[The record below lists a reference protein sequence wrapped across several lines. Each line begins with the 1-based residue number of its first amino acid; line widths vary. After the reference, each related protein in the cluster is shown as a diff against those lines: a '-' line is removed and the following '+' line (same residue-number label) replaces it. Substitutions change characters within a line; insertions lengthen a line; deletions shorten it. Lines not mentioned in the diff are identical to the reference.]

1 MHQDGESAARD
12 PRRVGHSRVRI
23 TMTGASFPPGSIA
36 VVLGTRP
43 EIIKLSHIINLLG
56 PAAWVIHTGQH
67 YDPNLSASFFAELSL
82 PEPDLFLEVG
92 GRARGHQIGE
102 ATLLLDA
109 HFAEHR
115 PRAVVVQGD
124 TNAVVAGA
132 LAANAG
138 EIPLVHIEAGLRS
151 YDRAMPEEHNRV
163 IADHLSDLCCAPTD
177 VNVDNLAAE
186 GISGDRVVL
195 TGNTVVEA
203 VLGLLPG
210 VEQRQHLLAR
220 FDLSAGAYILSTFHR
235 PENVDD
241 PDKFRMILE
250 ELAGLPLPVLLP
262 LHPRSVRKAEQFG
275 YGHLL
280 DRLQVIPPI
289 GYRDFL
295 GLQAES
301 ALIISD
307 SGGVQE
313 EASIVKRPVIVV
325 RNSTERPE
333 VLGTFAELV
342 QPGPEL
348 GRAAR
353 HRLSARV
360 RLDETASPYG
370 DGTAS
375 RRSIEALVGRLG

>member
-1 MHQDGESAARD
+1 MRHVNFA
-12 PRRVGHSRVRI
+12 PK
-23 TMTGASFPPGSIA
+23 SIA

-43 EIIKLSHIINLLG
+43 EIIKLSHIIRLLG
-56 PAAWVIHTGQH
+56 PAARVIHTGQH

-82 PEPDLFLEVG
+82 PEPDVFLEIG

-102 ATLLLDA
+102 ATMLLDA
-109 HFAEHR
+109 LFAAQP

-132 LAANAG
+132 LAANAR

-151 YDRAMPEEHNRV
+151 FDRAMPEEHNRV
-163 IADHLSDLCCAPTD
+163 VADQLSDLCCAPTP
-177 VNVDNLAAE
+177 VSVANLAAE
-186 GISGDRVVL
+186 GIAGDRVVL

-203 VLGLLPG
+203 VTGLLPSSEARRALAARYD
-210 VEQRQHLLAR
+210 VEPGR
-220 FDLSAGAYILSTFHR
+220 FVLSTFHR

-241 PDKFRMILE
+241 LTRFKTILL
-250 ELAGLPLPVLLP
+250 ELTTLPLPVLLP
-262 LHPRSVRKAEQFG
+262 LHPRSVRRAEEFG
-275 YGHLL
+275 LEPLL
-280 DRLQVIPPI
+280 ALLRVTPPL

-295 GLQAES
+295 GLEAES
-301 ALIISD
+301 ALMISD

-313 EASIVKRPVIVV
+313 EASIVKRPVVVV

-342 QPGPEL
+342 QPGPEI

-353 HRLSARV
+353 EW
-360 RLDETASPYG
+360 LDGSTDLANIASPYG
-370 DGTAS
+370 TGEAS
-375 RRSIEALVGRLG
+375 RRSVEALEALLG

>member
-1 MHQDGESAARD
+1 
-12 PRRVGHSRVRI
+12 
-23 TMTGASFPPGSIA
+23 MTGRRLPPKSIA

-67 YDPNLSASFFAELSL
+67 YDPNLSAAFFAELSL

-109 HFAEHR
+109 HFSEHR
-115 PRAVVVQGD
+115 PLAVVVQGD

-138 EIPLVHIEAGLRS
+138 EILLAHIEAGLRS

-163 IADHLSDLCCAPTD
+163 IADHLSDLCCAPTA
-177 VNVDNLAAE
+177 VNVENLAAE
-186 GISGDRVVL
+186 GIGGDRVVQ

-210 VEQRQHLLAR
+210 VEQRQQLLAR
-220 FDLSAGAYILSTFHR
+220 FDVQAGAYILSTFHR

-241 PDKFRMILE
+241 PDRFRVILQ

-275 YGHLL
+275 YDRLL
-280 DRLQVIPPI
+280 NQLQVIAPI

-301 ALIISD
+301 ALMISD

-313 EASIVKRPVIVV
+313 EASIVKRAVIVV

-342 QPGPEL
+342 QPGPQI

-353 HRLSARV
+353 DRLSAGLH
-360 RLDETASPYG
+360 LDETAGPYG

-375 RRSIEALVGRLG
+375 QRSIDALVARLG

>member
-1 MHQDGESAARD
+1 MSLAPKTVA
-12 PRRVGHSRVRI
+12 I
-23 TMTGASFPPGSIA
+23 
-36 VVLGTRP
+36 VLGTRP
-43 EIIKLSHIINLLG
+43 EIIKLSHIIRLLG
-56 PAAWVIHTGQH
+56 PAARVIHTGQH

-82 PEPDLFLEVG
+82 PEPDVFLEVG
-92 GRARGHQIGE
+92 GRSRGHQIGE

-109 HFAEHR
+109 HFAER
-115 PRAVVVQGD
+115 PPLAVVVQGD

-132 LAANAG
+132 LAANARG
-138 EIPLVHIEAGLRS
+138 IPLVHIEAGLRS
-151 YDRAMPEEHNRV
+151 HDRAMPEEHNRV
-163 IADHLSDLCCAPTD
+163 IADHLADLCCAPTD

-186 GISGDRVVL
+186 GIAGDRVVL

-210 VEQRQHLLAR
+210 VEERQQLLAR
-220 FDLSAGAYILSTFHR
+220 FEVRAGAYILSTFHR

-241 PDKFRMILE
+241 PDKFRVILQ
-250 ELAGLPLPVLLP
+250 ELADLPLPVLLP
-262 LHPRSVRKAEQFG
+262 LHPRSVQKAGQFG
-275 YGHLL
+275 YDGLL
-280 DRLQVIPPI
+280 DQLQVIPPI

-301 ALIISD
+301 ALMISD

-313 EASIVKRPVIVV
+313 EASIVKKPVVVV

-342 QPGPEL
+342 QPGPDI

-353 HRLSARV
+353 DRLSAGMV
-360 RLDETASPYG
+360 LETTASPYG

-375 RRSIEALVGRLG
+375 RRSIDALVALLG